1 MKPKDNSAMKTDLVL
16 FSELYSCYYQ
26 VVRQILNQ
34 SSKSPL
40 IEKQMTEIAD
50 NYGYQESALSIIPN
64 LLQGSWPFL
73 EEEKT
78 PDKKSPKSYRS
89 RLRLPPSSLPIPLTC
104 LQKSWLK
111 ALLSDPRIRLFFTDP
126 QLALLK
132 DRLIHT
138 APLFRPEDF
147 HYFDQYRDH
156 DPFSSIQYRTHFQ
169 VLLNAIEKRKLLTI
183 SYLSGQKRILTDTC
197 LPCRLEYGEKEGK
210 FRLLAIGR
218 RKNGSPRMDVLN
230 VGRILKIEET
240 GQISSEEYSIDF
252 FLDKA
257 LCKNPL
263 ILEITDQRNA
273 LERTM
278 LHFSCYQ
285 KKIERLDSSGRY
297 RCSIYYDKRW
307 ETELLIQVLSFG
319 PVVKVMGPESFLQ
332 QVVERVRNQP
342 DQ

>member
-1 MKPKDNSAMKTDLVL
+1 MKTDLAL

-34 SSKSPL
+34 STKSSL
-40 IEKQMTEIAD
+40 TEKQMAETAD
-50 NYGYQESALSIIPN
+50 IYGYQESALSIIPN
-64 LLQGSWPFL
+64 LLRGSWPLL

-78 PDKKSPKSYRS
+78 LGKKSSKRYRS
-89 RLRLPPSSLPIPLTC
+89 RLRHAPSSLPIPLTH
-104 LQKSWLK
+104 LQESWLK
-111 ALLSDPRIRLFFTDP
+111 SLLLDPRIRLFFTDH
-126 QLALLK
+126 QLVLLENALA
-132 DRLIHT
+132 HT
-138 APLFRPEDF
+138 APLFHPEDF

-169 VLLNAIEKRKLLTI
+169 ALLDAIEKRKLLTI
-183 SYLSGQKRILTDTC
+183 SYLSGQKRIITDTC

-210 FRLLAIGR
+210 FRLLTIGR

-240 GQISSEEYSIDF
+240 GLISSEEYSMDF

-257 LCKNPL
+257 LSNQPL

-319 PVVKVMGPESFLQ
+319 PVIKVIGPESFLQ
-332 QVVERVRNQP
+332 QVVERVRNQT
-342 DQ
+342 DFQ